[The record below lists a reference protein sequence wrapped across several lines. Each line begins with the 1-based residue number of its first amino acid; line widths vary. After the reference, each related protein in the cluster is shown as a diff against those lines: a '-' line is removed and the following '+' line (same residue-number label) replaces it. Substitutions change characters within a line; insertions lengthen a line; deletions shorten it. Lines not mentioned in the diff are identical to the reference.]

1 MILENKKTRDIGDA
15 KIVQKSMNG
24 TTKSTERKYS
34 IYIPFELM
42 DFLGNDLMIVSPKR
56 FSKIKAFR
64 YLLSRHIDGLENG
77 ELKRNYISQLS
88 KDWKWTR
95 QTVISFLRSLQE
107 MNVIDIKL
115 ILWAKMVSIN
125 PTIVVANLSKEEL
138 DKMAQLSLTQLP
150 QPRHISLSEKQSKST
165 SRNSN
170 NRKVRFFY
178 KCACV

>member
-1 MILENKKTRDIGDA
+1 MKLEKKKTRDIGDA
-15 KIVQKSMNG
+15 KNVQNSMNE
-24 TTKSTERKYS
+24 TAKSAERKYS
-34 IYIPFELM
+34 IYIPFEVM

-95 QTVISFLRSLQE
+95 QTVVSFLKSLQE

-115 ILWAKMVSIN
+115 ILRAKMVSIN
-125 PTIVVANLSKEEL
+125 PAIVVANVSKEEL
-138 DKMAQLSLTQLP
+138 DKMAQRKLLQLP
-150 QPRHISLSEKQSKST
+150 SPLPHIPSGETK
-165 SRNSN
+165 
-170 NRKVRFFY
+170 
-178 KCACV
+178 

>member
-1 MILENKKTRDIGDA
+1 MILENKKTRGIGDA

-24 TTKSTERKYS
+24 TTKSAERKYS

-95 QTVISFLRSLQE
+95 QTVVSFLKSLQE

-115 ILWAKMVSIN
+115 ILRAKMVSIN
-125 PTIVVANLSKEEL
+125 PTIIVSNLSKEEL
-138 DKMAQLSLTQLP
+138 DKMAQRKLLQLP
-150 QPRHISLSEKQSKST
+150 SPLPHISSGETK
-165 SRNSN
+165 
-170 NRKVRFFY
+170 
-178 KCACV
+178 

>member
-1 MILENKKTRDIGDA
+1 MKLEKKKARDIGDA
-15 KIVQKSMNG
+15 KNVQNSMNG
-24 TTKSTERKYS
+24 TTKSAERKYS
-34 IYIPFELM
+34 IYVPFEVM

-107 MNVIDIKL
+107 MNIIDIKL
-115 ILWAKMVSIN
+115 ILRAKMVSIN

-138 DKMAQLSLTQLP
+138 DKMAQRKLLQLP
-150 QPRHISLSEKQSKST
+150 SPLPHIPSGETK
-165 SRNSN
+165 
-170 NRKVRFFY
+170 
-178 KCACV
+178 

>member
-1 MILENKKTRDIGDA
+1 MKLEKKKARDIGDA
-15 KIVQKSMNG
+15 KNVQSSMNG
-24 TTKSTERKYS
+24 TTKSAERKYS
-34 IYIPFELM
+34 IYVPFEVM

-95 QTVISFLRSLQE
+95 QTVVSFLKSLQE

-115 ILWAKMVSIN
+115 ILRAKMVSIN
-125 PTIVVANLSKEEL
+125 PTIIVSNLSKEEF
-138 DKMAQLSLTQLP
+138 DKMAQVSHTQLSSVSS
-150 QPRHISLSEKQSKST
+150 HISFRETK
-165 SRNSN
+165 
-170 NRKVRFFY
+170 
-178 KCACV
+178 

>member
-1 MILENKKTRDIGDA
+1 MKLEKKKARDIGDA
-15 KIVQKSMNG
+15 KNVQNAMNG
-24 TTKSTERKYS
+24 TMKSAERKYS
-34 IYIPFELM
+34 IYVPFEVM

-95 QTVISFLRSLQE
+95 QTVVSFLRSLQE
-107 MNVIDIKL
+107 MNVVDIKL
-115 ILWAKMVSIN
+115 ILRAKMVSIN

-138 DKMAQLSLTQLP
+138 DKMAQRKLLQLP
-150 QPRHISLSEKQSKST
+150 SPLPHISSGETK
-165 SRNSN
+165 
-170 NRKVRFFY
+170 
-178 KCACV
+178 

>member
-1 MILENKKTRDIGDA
+1 MMLKNKRTRDIGDA
-15 KIVQKSMNG
+15 TNVQNSMNG
-24 TTKSTERKYS
+24 TTKSAERKYS
-34 IYIPFELM
+34 ISIPFEVM

-95 QTVISFLRSLQE
+95 QTVVSFLRSLQE

-115 ILWAKMVSIN
+115 ILRAKMVSIN

-138 DKMAQLSLTQLP
+138 DKMAQLSLTQLSLASS
-150 QPRHISLSEKQSKST
+150 HISSGETK
-165 SRNSN
+165 
-170 NRKVRFFY
+170 
-178 KCACV
+178 

>member
-1 MILENKKTRDIGDA
+1 MKLEKKKEGDIGDA
-15 KIVQKSMNG
+15 KNVQNSMNG
-24 TTKSTERKYS
+24 TTKSAERKYS
-34 IYIPFELM
+34 IYIPFEVM

-95 QTVISFLRSLQE
+95 QTVVSFLKSLQE

-115 ILWAKMVSIN
+115 ILRAKMVSIN
-125 PTIVVANLSKEEL
+125 PTIIVSNLSKEEL
-138 DKMAQLSLTQLP
+138 DKMAQRKLLQLP
-150 QPRHISLSEKQSKST
+150 SSLPHISSGEPK
-165 SRNSN
+165 
-170 NRKVRFFY
+170 
-178 KCACV
+178 

>member
-1 MILENKKTRDIGDA
+1 MKLEKKKARDIGDA
-15 KIVQKSMNG
+15 KNVQNSMNG

-34 IYIPFELM
+34 IYIPFEVM

-95 QTVISFLRSLQE
+95 QTVVSFLKSLQE

-115 ILWAKMVSIN
+115 ILRAKMVSIN
-125 PTIVVANLSKEEL
+125 PTIIVSNFSKEEL
-138 DKMAQLSLTQLP
+138 DKMAQVSHTQFSSVSS
-150 QPRHISLSEKQSKST
+150 HIS
-165 SRNSN
+165 SRET
-170 NRKVRFFY
+170 K
-178 KCACV
+178 

>member
-1 MILENKKTRDIGDA
+1 MKFEKKKEGDIGDA
-15 KIVQKSMNG
+15 KNVQNSMNG
-24 TTKSTERKYS
+24 TTKSAERKYS
-34 IYIPFELM
+34 IYIPFEVM

-95 QTVISFLRSLQE
+95 QTVVSFLRSLQE

-115 ILWAKMVSIN
+115 ILRAKMVSIN
-125 PTIVVANLSKEEL
+125 PAIVVANVSKEEL
-138 DKMAQLSLTQLP
+138 DKMAQRKLLQLP
-150 QPRHISLSEKQSKST
+150 SPLPHIPSGETK
-165 SRNSN
+165 
-170 NRKVRFFY
+170 
-178 KCACV
+178 

>member
-1 MILENKKTRDIGDA
+1 
-15 KIVQKSMNG
+15 
-24 TTKSTERKYS
+24 
-34 IYIPFELM
+34 M

-95 QTVISFLRSLQE
+95 QTVVSFLKSLQE

-115 ILWAKMVSIN
+115 ILRAKMVSIN
-125 PTIVVANLSKEEL
+125 PTIIVSNLSKEEL
-138 DKMAQLSLTQLP
+138 DKMAQVSHTQLSSASS
-150 QPRHISLSEKQSKST
+150 HFSSGETK
-165 SRNSN
+165 
-170 NRKVRFFY
+170 
-178 KCACV
+178 

>member
-1 MILENKKTRDIGDA
+1 MILENKKTRDIGDV

-24 TTKSTERKYS
+24 TTKSAERKYS

-95 QTVISFLRSLQE
+95 QTVVSFLKSLQE

-115 ILWAKMVSIN
+115 ILRAKMVSIN
-125 PTIVVANLSKEEL
+125 PTIIVSNLSKEEL
-138 DKMAQLSLTQLP
+138 DKMAQRKLLQLP
-150 QPRHISLSEKQSKST
+150 SPLPHISSGEPK
-165 SRNSN
+165 
-170 NRKVRFFY
+170 
-178 KCACV
+178 

>member
-1 MILENKKTRDIGDA
+1 MKLEKKKARDIGDA
-15 KIVQKSMNG
+15 TNVQNSMNG
-24 TTKSTERKYS
+24 TTKSAERKYS
-34 IYIPFELM
+34 IYVPFEVM

-95 QTVISFLRSLQE
+95 QTVVSFLKSLQE

-115 ILWAKMVSIN
+115 ILRAKMVSIN
-125 PTIVVANLSKEEL
+125 PTIIVSNLSKEEL
-138 DKMAQLSLTQLP
+138 DKMAQRKLLQLP
-150 QPRHISLSEKQSKST
+150 SPLPHISSGETK
-165 SRNSN
+165 
-170 NRKVRFFY
+170 
-178 KCACV
+178 

>member
-15 KIVQKSMNG
+15 KNVQISMNG
-24 TTKSTERKYS
+24 TTKSAESKYS
-34 IYIPFELM
+34 IYVPFEVM

-95 QTVISFLRSLQE
+95 QTVVSFLRSLQE

-115 ILWAKMVSIN
+115 ILRAKMVSIN
-125 PTIVVANLSKEEL
+125 PTIIVSNLSKEEL
-138 DKMAQLSLTQLP
+138 GKMAQEPLSQLP
-150 QPRHISLSEKQSKST
+150 SASSHISFRET
-165 SRNSN
+165 E
-170 NRKVRFFY
+170 
-178 KCACV
+178 

>member
-1 MILENKKTRDIGDA
+1 MKLEKKKARDIGDA
-15 KIVQKSMNG
+15 KNVQSSMNG
-24 TTKSTERKYS
+24 TTKSAERKYS
-34 IYIPFELM
+34 IYIPFEVM

-95 QTVISFLRSLQE
+95 QTVVSFLKSLQE

-115 ILWAKMVSIN
+115 ILRAKMVSIN
-125 PTIVVANLSKEEL
+125 PTIIVSNLSKEEL
-138 DKMAQLSLTQLP
+138 DKMAQRKLLQPPSPLP
-150 QPRHISLSEKQSKST
+150 HISSGETK
-165 SRNSN
+165 
-170 NRKVRFFY
+170 
-178 KCACV
+178 

>member
-1 MILENKKTRDIGDA
+1 MKHEKKKARDIGDA
-15 KIVQKSMNG
+15 KNVQSSMDG
-24 TTKSTERKYS
+24 TTKSAERKYS
-34 IYIPFELM
+34 IYVPFEVM

-95 QTVISFLRSLQE
+95 QTVVSFLRSLQE

-115 ILWAKMVSIN
+115 ILRAKMVSIN
-125 PTIVVANLSKEEL
+125 PTIIVSNLSKEEL
-138 DKMAQLSLTQLP
+138 GKMAQEPLSQLP
-150 QPRHISLSEKQSKST
+150 SASSHISFRET
-165 SRNSN
+165 E
-170 NRKVRFFY
+170 
-178 KCACV
+178 